1 MYICNK
7 KMKNQKVKELIKEL
21 NEIRSNQ
28 KSINQFSSVKDWLN
42 YGKEIAVKKALIL
55 AEIEKLTN

>member
-1 MYICNK
+1 
-7 KMKNQKVKELIKEL
+7 MKNQKVKELIKEL